1 MLLSTQDLIT
11 SHSNG
16 AIVLPKFFS
25 IVENI
30 LLNINSSLLSKLF
43 SLVLL
48 SKLFILILLFILR
61 SESETDTDTDVY
73 LGYGYPIPF

>member
-16 AIVLPKFFS
+16 AIVLPKFLS

-30 LLNINSSLLSKLF
+30 LLNINSFLLSKIF
-43 SLVLL
+43 NLVLL
-48 SKLFILILLFILR
+48 FKLILLFILIIK
-61 SESETDTDTDVY
+61 DI
-73 LGYGYPIPF
+73 L